1 MISLEMDE
9 RALRERL
16 RLLRLLPKGLEK
28 ATSQALNR
36 TATQTR
42 AMAGRLISQEY
53 TITRADAVKE
63 LRIRRANTTTLHARL
78 EGKSVA
84 GVPLI
89 RYARGETPS
98 TKRTPG
104 GGYAP
109 ARGLAVRVKRSSQPK
124 VIPGTF
130 RAQVKKSG
138 HKSIWRREGRERFP
152 IDKLFGPSAIGLI
165 SGGENLDR
173 IERYGEERL
182 SINLD
187 RVANQVL
194 KKAGF
199 L

>member
-9 RALRERL
+9 RALKEKL

-36 TATQTR
+36 TAKQTR

-53 TITRADAVKE
+53 TIARADAIKE
-63 LRIRRANTTTLHARL
+63 LRIRQSNVNTLHAKL
-78 EGKSVA
+78 EGKSVQ

-98 TKRTPG
+98 TRRTPD
-104 GGYAP
+104 GGYTP
-109 ARGLAVRVKRSSQPK
+109 ARGLAVRVRRDRQPK

-130 RAQVKKSG
+130 RAQLKSG
-138 HKSIWRREGRERFP
+138 HRSIWKREGRERKP
-152 IDKLFGPSAIGLI
+152 INKLFGPSAIGLI

-173 IERYGEERL
+173 IERYGEERMK
-182 SINLD
+182 INLTI
-187 RVANQVL
+187 VADQAL